1 MRIPGKCCTQH
12 ARVAHTVSSLLSI
25 SLLALPSGLLNLIKA
40 SGNLHDEKRK
50 PGGGKELADSQ
61 AYY

>member
-1 MRIPGKCCTQH
+1 MLYSTCKGKPTLCNLCSP
-12 ARVAHTVSSLLSI
+12 VSLT
-25 SLLALPSGLLNLIKA
+25 ALPSGLLNLIKA

-50 PGGGKELADSQ
+50 RGGGKELADSQ